1 MKRFTRNRT
10 THIGSLLFAL
20 VLLSACAG
28 PTSNAPFAE
37 PALAARTPSTTGSS
51 SALNPS
57 RVVVPEVG
65 SVSTTPREEAEWQ
78 YRRAVEFEKGSAG
91 QQDYEKAVKWYRKA
105 SAQGH
110 RDALYNLG
118 RMYVDGRGVRKNN
131 GEGVIY
137 FRQAAELQH
146 PEAHF
151 NMGFMQENGRGVA
164 KSPSRG
170 LTSYIIA
177 SNLGV
182 GKTAINARDNVAARL
197 SRAQVSEAKRR
208 ARAWM
213 DAHQL

>member
-1 MKRFTRNRT
+1 
-10 THIGSLLFAL
+10 
-20 VLLSACAG
+20 
-28 PTSNAPFAE
+28 
-37 PALAARTPSTTGSS
+37 
-51 SALNPS
+51 
-57 RVVVPEVG
+57 
-65 SVSTTPREEAEWQ
+65 
-78 YRRAVEFEKGSAG
+78 
-91 QQDYEKAVKWYRKA
+91 
-105 SAQGH
+105 
-110 RDALYNLG
+110 
-118 RMYVDGRGVRKNN
+118 MYVDGRGVRKNN

-177 SNLGV
+177 SNLGM
-182 GKTAINARDNVAARL
+182 GETAINARYNVAARL

>member
-1 MKRFTRNRT
+1 M
-10 THIGSLLFAL
+10 
-20 VLLSACAG
+20 
-28 PTSNAPFAE
+28 
-37 PALAARTPSTTGSS
+37 
-51 SALNPS
+51 
-57 RVVVPEVG
+57 
-65 SVSTTPREEAEWQ
+65 STTPREEAEWQ
-78 YRRAVEFEKGSAG
+78 YRRAVEFEKGSDG
-91 QQDYEKAVKWYRKA
+91 QQDYEKAVKWYRMA
-105 SAQGH
+105 AAQGH

-118 RMYVDGRGVRKNN
+118 MMYVNGRGVRKNN

-182 GKTAINARDNVAARL
+182 GEAAINARDNVAARL
-197 SRAQVSEAKRR
+197 SRAQVSDAKRR

-213 DAHQL
+213 DGHQL